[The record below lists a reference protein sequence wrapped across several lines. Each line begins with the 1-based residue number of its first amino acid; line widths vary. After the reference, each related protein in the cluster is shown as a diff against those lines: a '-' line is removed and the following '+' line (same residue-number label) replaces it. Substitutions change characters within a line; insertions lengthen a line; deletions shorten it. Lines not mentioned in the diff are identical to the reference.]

1 MASVISV
8 LRSTYMW
15 LHRASVSRLCAHQMI
30 LSLMRRLAS
39 VSILYARRSTVKS
52 VWRVAFGTDVI
63 SALKITTIIQQWKS
77 A

>member
-1 MASVISV
+1 MGLVISV
-8 LRSTYMW
+8 LRSMCMW
-15 LHRASVSRLCAHQMI
+15 LHRASVYQQCAHQMI
-30 LSLMRRLAS
+30 TFSMRRLAS

-52 VWRVAFGTDVI
+52 VWRVAFGMDVI